1 MTPIVTDEEPGCII
15 DIAMRLRVGQSG
27 VRIPSRAKDFPLLQ
41 TGCGA
46 QWVPG
51 FFPREKAAG
60 V

>member
-1 MTPIVTDEEPGCII
+1 MKSLDSIT

-27 VRIPSRAKDFPLLQ
+27 VRIPPQVRDFPILQ

-46 QWVPG
+46 QWVSG
-51 FFPREKAAG
+51 FFPREKVAG